1 MISDS
6 EFDTLLRSLVLSPEE
21 ALRRDALQEEIREHV
36 ARVFEEND
44 TSKNHNE
51 FCAG

>member
-1 MISDS
+1 M
-6 EFDTLLRSLVLSPEE
+6 FRRE
-21 ALRRDALQEEIREHV
+21 ALREKIK
-36 ARVFEEND
+36 ARIAPLFEEND